1 MLLAEIKIRTGNAA
15 AAVDLLLPLIK
26 DQPQIARAHYLL
38 ATAYLTRRQTD
49 RALAVYRK
57 MVELFPKDPQPSF
70 LVGSLWRERS
80 TAGSARGVREI
91 DRDFRGLPAADGSAC
106 KS

>member
-1 MLLAEIKIRTGNAA
+1 MLLAEIRIRTGNAA

-26 DQPQIARAHYLL
+26 EQPQIARAHYLL
-38 ATAYLTRRQTD
+38 ATAYLARGQTD

-70 LVGSLWRERS
+70 LVGALLAASNQRPE
-80 TAGSARGVREI
+80 ARAAFEKSIEI
-91 DRDFRGLPAADGSAC
+91 SRITCRRWKRL
-106 KS
+106 